1 MFPSRKLM
9 RKCYHKWEKLF
20 ERDCFLESKDKHR
33 ASLDIKKYIFKCEK
47 GEKEGAILFSV
58 FRGNYSEGY
67 NFKNGLCRA
76 VIMIGVPNLNW
87 EGPKIRLKR
96 KKHTWT
102 GNY

>member
-47 GEKEGAILFSV
+47 EKGAILFSV
-58 FRGNYSEGY
+58 CRGNYSEGY
-67 NFKNGLCRA
+67 NFKNELCRA
-76 VIMIGVPNLNW
+76 VIMIGLTNLNVKD
-87 EGPKIRLKR
+87 PKLILKR
-96 KKHTWT
+96 RF
-102 GNY
+102 Y